1 MLSQSTINSA
11 LVSDSDDERYEQEL
25 IKRRQEAETRLWAEE
40 EQQQVEQRAKKEVRA
55 VEKKR

>member
-1 MLSQSTINSA
+1 
-11 LVSDSDDERYEQEL
+11 VSDSDDERYEQEL